1 MYNFQKKEPSMTE
14 DFFVDFSRITLSNYE
29 KELEKT
35 ELLPSR
41 EVLHEDL
48 HFRFERLR
56 GQGLVT
62 LADLQAELK
71 TSQKMKD
78 LARKSGLDEE
88 YLAILRREVNSCQPK
103 AVNLFEFPGIP
114 AEAVQK
120 LAQNGIRSTPQ
131 LFAFIQTPAER
142 AALAAQT
149 GADGAAILELTHLT
163 DVSRIRWVGAN
174 FARLLVDAGC
184 DTVSKVVQADYAPLY
199 RQLMQINVERQ
210 YFKGKFGEND
220 MRLCVLLAKSVP
232 QVIMY

>member
-1 MYNFQKKEPSMTE
+1 MTE
-14 DFFVDFSRITLSNYE
+14 DFFVDFSRISLSAFE
-29 KELEKT
+29 KELAQT

-48 HFRFERLR
+48 HIRFERLR
-56 GQGLVT
+56 GLGLVT
-62 LADLQAELK
+62 LADLLAELK
-71 TSQKMKD
+71 SSQKMKD
-78 LARKSGLDEE
+78 LSRKSGLDEE
-88 YLAILRREVNSCQPK
+88 YLAILRREVNNCQPK

-120 LAQNGIRSTPQ
+120 LAQHGIRSTPQ
-131 LFAFIQTPAER
+131 LFAFIQTPADR

-149 GADGAAILELTHLT
+149 GVDEAVILELTHLT

-184 DTVSKVVQADYAPLY
+184 DTVSKVARADYAPLY
-199 RQLMQINVERQ
+199 RQLMQINEEQQ

-220 MRLCVLLAKSVP
+220 MRLTVLLAQKVP
-232 QVIMY
+232 QVIVY